1 MDWEGD
7 LTKSTAQVYMKAPV
21 KSTAFAVAPYG
32 LLDSELDPRAIVIY
46 LWLHRFGW
54 NSPKGCYAS
63 LQTISE
69 RSGVTR
75 KMVQRSLSTLVETGW
90 VQVEKRPGFTAV
102 YYVIVDHL
110 GQKRPRLKRTQVE
123 INPGQ
128 KRPRGQ
134 VENDLGGQ
142 VEIDLQTKT
151 HKQEP
156 ITKTLIKLE
165 NEFPASFDE
174 PKKRVRTKGSEDFEK
189 FWKLYLSAP
198 VRAASQSKPK
208 ALAQWQKIVRTEAP
222 ATLMQAL
229 ETEIDHQR
237 SAGDAFVSPLP
248 DCFRWLRD
256 ERYATVADRPAGV
269 QHINHE
275 KYVF

>member
-1 MDWEGD
+1 MKVAI
-7 LTKSTAQVYMKAPV
+7 KSTGF
-21 KSTAFAVAPYG
+21 SVAPYQLMDAG
-32 LLDSELDPRAIVIY
+32 LDPKAVVIY

-75 KMVQRSLSTLVETGW
+75 KMVQRSLSQLVETGW
-90 VQVEKRPGFTAV
+90 VEVERRPGETAV
-102 YYVIVDHL
+102 YRVRLEHL
-110 GQKRPRLKRTQVE
+110 GRKRTQVE
-123 INPGQ
+123 IDPGL

-134 VENDLGGQ
+134 VENDLGTQ
-142 VEIDLQTKT
+142 VEIDLQTRT

-174 PKKRVRTKGSEDFEK
+174 LKKRVRTKGSEDFEK

>member
-1 MDWEGD
+1 
-7 LTKSTAQVYMKAPV
+7 MKATI
-21 KSTAFAVAPYG
+21 KSTAFAVAPYD
-32 LLDSELDPRAIVIY
+32 LLDAGLDPKAVVVY

-54 NSPKGCYAS
+54 NSTKGCYAS
-63 LQTISE
+63 LQTISD
-69 RSGVTR
+69 RSGVSR
-75 KMVQRSLSTLVETGW
+75 KLVQRSLSALVEMGW

-102 YYVIVDHL
+102 YHVVIDHP
-110 GQKRPRLKRTQVE
+110 GRKRLRSKTTQVE
-123 INPGQ
+123 NDPCQ

-142 VEIDLQTKT
+142 VENDLQTKT

-165 NEFPASFDE
+165 GELPAPSKQ
-174 PKKRVRTKGSEDFEK
+174 PKRKSRAKGPEDFER

-208 ALAQWQKIVRTEAP
+208 ALAQWKKTICHDSND
-222 ATLMQAL
+222 TLVKAL
-229 ETEIDHQR
+229 ETEIAHQQ
-237 SAGDAFVSPLP
+237 SAGDAFVIPLP

-256 ERYATVADRPAGV
+256 ERYATVDDKPVG
-269 QHINHE
+269 QQPINHAT
-275 KYVF
+275 YVF

>member
-1 MDWEGD
+1 
-7 LTKSTAQVYMKAPV
+7 MKAAV
-21 KSTAFAVAPYG
+21 KSTAFAVAPYD
-32 LLDSELDPRAIVIY
+32 LLDAGLDPRAIVVY

-90 VQVEKRPGFTAV
+90 IQVEKRPGFTAV
-102 YYVIVDHL
+102 YHVTIDHP
-110 GQKRPRLKRTQVE
+110 GQKRPRSKPTQVE
-123 INPGQ
+123 IDPGQ

-134 VENDLGGQ
+134 VKNDLGGQ
-142 VEIDLQTKT
+142 VENDLQTKT
-151 HKQEP
+151 HYQEP
-156 ITKTLIKLE
+156 ITKTLLKLE
-165 NEFPASFDE
+165 SEFPAVSE
-174 PKKRVRTKGSEDFEK
+174 RPKQRTRTKGSEAFEQ

-208 ALAQWQKIVRTEAP
+208 ALAQWNKILRTESAD
-222 ATLMQAL
+222 TLTKAL
-229 ETEIDHQR
+229 ETEIQFQQQ
-237 SAGDAFVSPLP
+237 AGDAFVSPLP

-256 ERYATVADRPAGV
+256 ERYATVNERPAGA

-275 KYVF
+275 HYVF